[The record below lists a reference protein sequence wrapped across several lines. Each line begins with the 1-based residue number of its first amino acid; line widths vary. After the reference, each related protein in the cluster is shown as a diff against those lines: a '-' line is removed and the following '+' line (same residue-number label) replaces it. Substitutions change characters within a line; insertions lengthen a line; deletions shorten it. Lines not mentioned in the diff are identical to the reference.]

1 MLLAL
6 EISTVLFVAITMGM
20 ALAHA
25 LEFPG
30 KLRLDEQT
38 YLSVQTIYY
47 TGFTIGGVAEPLA
60 IIAALTVLFFPHKDR
75 THFWLILTALC
86 GLLGMQIV
94 FRFVTQPANRFWLRH
109 EQLGTSGAR
118 FFALNRAKQGS
129 EGNRSTANWQSM
141 RDQWEYSHVL
151 RAVLSVTS
159 LVAIVIALAT

>member
-6 EISTVLFVAITMGM
+6 EISTVLLVAITMGM

-25 LEFPG
+25 LELPG

-38 YLSVQTIYY
+38 YLSVQRIYY
-47 TGFTIGGVAEPLA
+47 PGFTIGGVAEPLA
-60 IIAALTVLFFPHKDR
+60 LFAAFTLLFFHKDR
-75 THFWLILTALC
+75 THFWLILTAFS

-94 FRFVTQPANRFWLRH
+94 FWSVTQTANRFWLRH
-109 EQLGTSGAR
+109 DHLGTSGAR

-129 EGNRSTANWQSM
+129 EGKRSTPNWQSM

-151 RAVLSVTS
+151 RAVLSMIS